1 MCRPGFYNKKCNVWY
16 KKFTTDINE
25 FEKGK
30 NQNRLSDNNIEKII
44 STYRERKDVPK
55 YAHLASIEE
64 IRQNDYNLNIPRYVD
79 TSEEEKEIDINEVRN
94 LLTQDK
100 KEY

>member
-1 MCRPGFYNKKCNVWY
+1 MRQMILKRK
-16 KKFTTDINE
+16 
-25 FEKGK
+25 K
-30 NQNRLSDNNIEKII
+30 NQNKLTAENIDKII

-79 TSEEEKEIDINEVRN
+79 TTEEEEEIDIDEVRK
-94 LLTQDK
+94 LIAQDK
-100 KEY
+100 KEIEELEAQIAEQFKLLGI